1 MPVLESD
8 VVWGTYDN
16 TRTAYMDATDIA
28 MMTMKMLRK
37 PEMEYVSLASV
48 ALGLTPSEKLSHCV
62 RGEHF
67 IGFITTHKSIDIEFA
82 F

>member
-37 PEMEYVSLASV
+37 PEMEYVSLCLSGPRAYTV
-48 ALGLTPSEKLSHCV
+48 REIIALCE
-62 RGEHF
+62 R
-67 IGFITTHKSIDIEFA
+67 
-82 F
+82 